1 MLQHSVRV
9 NCATL
14 RGRTD
19 MLYSPLLVH
28 LLSDEI
34 SALICNVLL
43 PDDHNPLETG
53 FSTAIPR
60 LGLFRME
67 LCRLAATACMAVLD
81 LWKEGFTLEA
91 VFPNEHQALLAG
103 LHSLTAACFCLCFRY
118 PNHSILHAAM
128 LAFFR
133 AILECHQSLL
143 RLPHSPS
150 HSSPHS
156 SLSSSPSPSPTP
168 NSDLI
173 SAQHRT
179 IASLAPPALLHH
191 QYATTSTSTLSTSS
205 LLLHQCAD
213 LLVHVLNSVQLI
225 EKLVA
230 GVSDP
235 SEAHNAFC
243 TLLVYEI
250 DNRPATSK
258 VIEEKMP
265 PVLAEQWARACDE
278 AISRVDLSKA
288 EDDGDLLSIPNTTKR
303 TPWWFSLRG

>member
-1 MLQHSVRV
+1 VPPIALAPASFAVALVAALVVIVISV
-9 NCATL
+9 
-14 RGRTD
+14 
-19 MLYSPLLVH
+19 
-28 LLSDEI
+28 
-34 SALICNVLL
+34 
-43 PDDHNPLETG
+43 
-53 FSTAIPR
+53 AIADSQ
-60 LGLFRME
+60 LGL
-67 LCRLAATACMAVLD
+67 D
-81 LWKEGFTLEA
+81 LGA
-91 VFPNEHQALLAG
+91 
-103 LHSLTAACFCLCFRY
+103 
-118 PNHSILHAAM
+118 
-128 LAFFR
+128 
-133 AILECHQSLL
+133 
-143 RLPHSPS
+143 
-150 HSSPHS
+150 
-156 SLSSSPSPSPTP
+156 
-168 NSDLI
+168 
-173 SAQHRT
+173 HRT